1 MKWLQ
6 AIVNAESYTYT
17 IYENIM
23 YDRLMSFM
31 NKWKA
36 HE

>member
-6 AIVNAESYTYT
+6 AIVNAESYIQT

-23 YDRLMSFM
+23 YDRLVSFI

-36 HE
+36 QE